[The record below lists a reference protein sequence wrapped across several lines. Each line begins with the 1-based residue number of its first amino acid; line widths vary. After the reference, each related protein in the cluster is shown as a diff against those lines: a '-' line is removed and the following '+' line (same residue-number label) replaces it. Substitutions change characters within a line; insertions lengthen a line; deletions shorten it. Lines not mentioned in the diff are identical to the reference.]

1 MGRLAEHRF
10 RIIFNGMHSKE
21 KRLFNFRDDSRDF
34 DFRLVKVQREIARG
48 EVAYQELL
56 LLCNSVNIDI
66 PQFNALAKQY
76 GGQDAVKEAIKR
88 HGSDYQLHLVV
99 SLQEEEEAS
108 DPTLKE
114 YHEGWLATLDRIK
127 EDREEALR
135 RSKGRYVHTL
145 PDPFEEV

>member
-1 MGRLAEHRF
+1 
-10 RIIFNGMHSKE
+10 MHSKE

-76 GGQDAVKEAIKR
+76 GGQDAVKEA
-88 HGSDYQLHLVV
+88 
-99 SLQEEEEAS
+99 
-108 DPTLKE
+108 
-114 YHEGWLATLDRIK
+114 
-127 EDREEALR
+127 LR